1 MLNAVSTIQLELYS
15 INRSTQ
21 PKRGNMVNELLK
33 WFTQNKRDMP
43 WRNTTDPYKIWI
55 SEIMLQ
61 QTQVS
66 TVIPY
71 YNRFISHYPTVQSL
85 ANANVDGLFKLWEGL
100 GYYSRA
106 RRLIPC
112 AKLIVDQHAGKFPKD
127 YQQALALPGI
137 GSYTAGAIL
146 SIAYGVKRPAV
157 DGNVLRL
164 VSRLYGDDGDIAK
177 AATKKRFEA
186 ILKPL
191 IPRRAGDFNQA
202 LIELGSVVCKPQ
214 KPDCQVCPLKCEC
227 VAYAD
232 NRIDE
237 LPVKSK
243 KKPSPTVA
251 VDVAVIAY
259 NGRYL
264 MYQKSDQGLL
274 GGFWTFPISAKTDIA
289 LADWVADNYDFKLV
303 NGHYLGTVKHVF
315 THKTWQMSVYY
326 YTSEQPYAA
335 DNGQGRWVSIDEMSS
350 LAISTAIK
358 KVVKLIVQK
367 LPDTTASK
375 RV

>member
-1 MLNAVSTIQLELYS
+1 
-15 INRSTQ
+15 
-21 PKRGNMVNELLK
+21 MVNALLK
-33 WFTQNKRDMP
+33 WYAQNKRNMP
-43 WRNTTDPYKIWI
+43 WRNTKDPYKIWI

-61 QTQVS
+61 QTQVN

-71 YNRFISHYPTVQSL
+71 YNRFISHYPTVYSL
-85 ANANVDGLFKLWEGL
+85 ANANVDELFKLWEGL

-112 AKLIVDQHAGKFPKD
+112 ARLIVDKYAGKFPKD

-191 IPRRAGDFNQA
+191 IPMRAGDFNQA
-202 LIELGSVVCKPQ
+202 LIELGSMVCKPQ
-214 KPDCQVCPLKCEC
+214 RPNCLSCPLKTEC

-232 NRIDE
+232 KRTDE

-251 VDVAVIAY
+251 VEVAVIGY
-259 NGRYL
+259 RGRYL
-264 MYQKSDQGLL
+264 MYQKTDEGLL
-274 GGFWTFPISAKTDIA
+274 GGFWTFPISVEEDIT
-289 LADWVADNYDFKLV
+289 LVNWVADNCDFELL

-315 THKTWQMSVYY
+315 THKTWQMSVSYY
-326 YTSEQPYAA
+326 QIDQPYKFATLHSC
-335 DNGQGRWVSIDEMSS
+335 WVSVEEMST
-350 LAISTAIK
+350 LAISTAMK
-358 KVVKLIVQK
+358 KVIKLIVEK
-367 LPDTTASK
+367 LPDTTATK